1 MGKHSSDILVLANI
15 KMSEYFSDAPFP
27 GARPVMQLAV
37 RETKK
42 GLRAGFD

>member
-1 MGKHSSDILVLANI
+1 MGKHRSDILVLANI
-15 KMSEYFSDAPFP
+15 KMPEYFSDAPFP
-27 GARPVMQLAV
+27 RAWPVMQLVV